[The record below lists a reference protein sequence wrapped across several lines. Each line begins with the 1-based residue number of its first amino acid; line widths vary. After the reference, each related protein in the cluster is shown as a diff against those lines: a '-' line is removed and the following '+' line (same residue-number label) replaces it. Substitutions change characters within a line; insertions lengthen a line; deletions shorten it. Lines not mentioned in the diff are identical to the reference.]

1 MPNEAATAKDA
12 QVVLIRILP
21 RCVPDAHQEQLSRAL
36 RHHPQDGSKRAM
48 LAQRLLP
55 GQVGLLA
62 QRKLCGQPELR

>member
-12 QVVLIRILP
+12 QVVLIGILP

-48 LAQRLLP
+48 LAQRLL
-55 GQVGLLA
+55 
-62 QRKLCGQPELR
+62 